1 MKNNNGS
8 RPAQYTYIIL
18 MFIASAY
25 IAYQAWGYSL
35 GYEHKTHQLT
45 EQLDMQ
51 GNFKT
56 VSKRVFEAVTFS
68 WYDGYT
74 EQLEDLQTLKKE
86 GEDYRTGY
94 IIYLII
100 FAAMLLFGLMFYLY
114 SKSHHALFAFLL
126 MSVVSLIV
134 GLYAPILA
142 IVAYEDVPVLG
153 QTVFQYES
161 KSILTALYK
170 LFENGQWVIAGVIL
184 LFTVIMPV
192 LKSLLMALI
201 IYSRKLHFSRYSIQ
215 MLKNIGK
222 WSMLDVFV
230 IAILVTYFSTKQ
242 TGATDA
248 SLEPGVYFFTMYV
261 LSSMI
266 ISFFIYRHTET
277 DTQPVPQAG

>member
-1 MKNNNGS
+1 MKKNNSNRWTQLS
-8 RPAQYTYIIL
+8 YILL
-18 MFIASAY
+18 MFVLSAY

-35 GYEHKTHQLT
+35 GYEFKTHQLT

-56 VSKRVFEAVTFS
+56 ASKRVFEAITFT

-74 EQLEDLQTLKKE
+74 EQLEALQALKQE
-86 GEDYRTGY
+86 GEDYRNGY
-94 IIYLII
+94 ITYLVI
-100 FAAMLLFGLMFYLY
+100 FMLVLVFALVFYLLTR
-114 SKSHHALFAFLL
+114 SHHALFAFLL
-126 MSVVSLIV
+126 ISVVSLVV
-134 GLYAPILA
+134 GLFAPILA

-170 LFENGQWVIAGVIL
+170 LYENGQYVIAGVIV

-192 LKSLLMALI
+192 LKSLLMGLI
-201 IYSRKLHFSRYSIQ
+201 IYARNLHFSKYSIQ
-215 MLKNIGK
+215 ILKNIGK

-230 IAILVTYFSTKQ
+230 IAIIVTYFSTKQ
-242 TGATDA
+242 SGATDA

-261 LSSMI
+261 LASMA
-266 ISFFIYRHTET
+266 ISFFIYRHNGAESEK
-277 DTQPVPQAG
+277 VPKTH

>member
-1 MKNNNGS
+1 MKNSKSSGFKHFS
-8 RPAQYTYIIL
+8 YVIM
-18 MFIASAY
+18 MFIISAY
-25 IAYQAWGYSL
+25 VAYQAWGYSL
-35 GYEHKTHQLT
+35 GYEFKTHQLT

-56 VSKRVFEAVTFS
+56 VSKRVFEAITFS

-86 GEDYRTGY
+86 GEDYRNGY
-94 IIYLII
+94 LIYLMI
-100 FAAMLLFGLMFYLY
+100 FAVLMLVGLFLYLMN
-114 SKSHHALFAFLL
+114 KSHHTLFAFLL
-126 MSVVSLIV
+126 MSIVSLIV
-134 GLYAPILA
+134 GLFAPILA

-170 LFENGQWVIAGVIL
+170 LFENGQYVIAGIIL

-192 LKSLLMALI
+192 LKSLLMGLI
-201 IYSRKLHFSRYSIQ
+201 IYGRKLHFSQYSIQ

-230 IAILVTYFSTKQ
+230 IAIIVTYFSSKQ

-261 LSSMI
+261 ISSMI
-266 ISFFIYRHTET
+266 ISFFIYRYNGPTKQH
-277 DTQPVPQAG
+277 VPQTT